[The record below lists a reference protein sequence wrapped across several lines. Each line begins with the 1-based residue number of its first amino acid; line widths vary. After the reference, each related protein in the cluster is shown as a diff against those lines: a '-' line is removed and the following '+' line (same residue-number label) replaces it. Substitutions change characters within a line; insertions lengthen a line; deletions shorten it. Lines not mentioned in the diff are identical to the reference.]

1 MNIKRNI
8 IFTPENRKKAGTLV
22 TENVPVRMR
31 LVYGG
36 KRIDFSTGIRI
47 DARKWDNAK
56 QRAKNGCTN
65 KLKQSSTEINAE
77 LSKYYSDIQ
86 NIFKEYEIND
96 ILPTPEQIKRL
107 FRKKTKRDVSEH
119 DSTEINLQQAI
130 DLFIKE
136 CGRQNNWTEA
146 TFEKFHAVK
155 NHFDGFNLQLGF
167 EDFDENGLSDYVI
180 YLQEEKKMR
189 NSTVHKQL
197 GYLKWF
203 LRWAMKKGFH
213 NNNAFL
219 TFKPK
224 LKQTQKKVIFLSWD
238 ELNKLKDFKIPPT
251 KKYLEQVKDVFLFC
265 CFTGLR
271 YSDVYNL
278 KHSDVKENHIEITT
292 VKTSDSLIIE
302 LNKYSRAILN
312 KYSKVVFKNDK
323 VLPVISNQ
331 KMNDYLKELAELA
344 EINESV
350 RETYYK
356 GNKRIDEVKPKF
368 ELISTHAARRTF
380 ICNALALG
388 IQPQVI
394 MKWTGHSDYKSMKPY
409 IDISDD
415 IKKGAMNK
423 FNEL

>member
-8 IFTPENRKKAGTLV
+8 IFTPENRKKNGRLV

-36 KRIDFSTGIRI
+36 SRVDFTTGIRI
-47 DARKWDNAK
+47 DVQKWDNAK

-65 KLKQSSTEINAE
+65 KLKQSSTEINAA

-96 ILPTPEQIKRL
+96 TLPTPDQIKRL
-107 FRKKTKRDVSEH
+107 FRNKTKKDFSENAAA
-119 DSTEINLQQAI
+119 DITLQQAI
-130 DLFIKE
+130 ELFTKE
-136 CGRQNNWTEA
+136 CGRQNNWTEG
-146 TFEKFHAVK
+146 TYEKFITLK
-155 NHFDGFNLQLGF
+155 NHLNNFNERLVF
-167 EDFDENGLSDYVI
+167 TDMTEECLSDYI
-180 YLQEEKKMR
+180 SYLQDEKKLR
-189 NSTVHKQL
+189 NTTINKQISL
-197 GYLKWF
+197 LKWF
-203 LRWAMKKGFH
+203 LRWALKRNYPV
-213 NNNAFL
+213 NNSFL

-224 LKQTQKKVIFLSWD
+224 LKVIQKKVIFLTWE
-238 ELNKLKDFKIPPT
+238 ELNKLKDYKIPPT

-278 KHSDVKENHIEITT
+278 KRSDIKKDHIEITT
-292 VKTSDSLIIE
+292 VKTSDSLVIE
-302 LNKYSRAILN
+302 LNNYSRFILN
-312 KYSKVVFKNDK
+312 KYEKVHFKNDK
-323 VLPVISNQ
+323 ALPVISNQ

-344 EINESV
+344 EINELVS
-350 RETYYK
+350 ETYYK
-356 GNKRIDEVKPKF
+356 GNKRMDEVKPKHA
-368 ELISTHAARRTF
+368 LLSTHAARRTF

-409 IDISDD
+409 IDIADEVKAD
-415 IKKGAMNK
+415 AMSK
-423 FNEL
+423 FNQL